1 MPGVAQQS
9 VLDGLTA
16 FVVNETAST
25 PRIICPTDLLQDDLA
40 IDSLRLLMVITHVSE
55 QMDLELSDFADVDFH
70 GIKSVADLIDIF
82 DSVSQAAAS

>member
-1 MPGVAQQS
+1 MPGVAQQF

-16 FVVNETAST
+16 FVENGTTST
-25 PRIICPTDLLQDDLA
+25 PRTICSTDLLRDDLA
-40 IDSLRLLMVITHVSE
+40 IDSLRLLMVMTHVAE

-70 GIKSVADLIDIF
+70 GIESVADLIDIF